1 MCIHRPG
8 GFLEQYGV
16 VPHLAYM
23 REDGCLTG
31 APTRPGALHP
41 MSQWYGFDVQN
52 EWRLVCDD
60 FLCGVKSSS
69 QRRTVVFEAGVSLRS
84 PSQEDVLSNEKGRE
98 GESHGL
104 LMSVKPWKSQD
115 GKENSGEGRYPQGR
129 EVAHRVGQQAWIRMD
144 HLFHAWERVQS
155 RGGLWQ
161 IAATHTPV
169 GVHRAC
175 PGKSLW

>member
-41 MSQWYGFDVQN
+41 TSQWYGFDVQN
-52 EWRLVCDD
+52 EWRPVCDD

-69 QRRTVVFEAGVSLRS
+69 QRRTVVFEAGVSPRS
-84 PSQEDVLSNEKGRE
+84 PSREDVLSNEKDNLEVGKASRVDSSCPS
-98 GESHGL
+98 SHGSRE
-104 LMSVKPWKSQD
+104 MGRKTQVKDAIHKE
-115 GKENSGEGRYPQGR
+115 GK
-129 EVAHRVGQQAWIRMD
+129 QARIRMD

-155 RGGLWQ
+155 RGGSVYYQSLRESLLLYN
-161 IAATHTPV
+161 ATQ
-169 GVHRAC
+169 
-175 PGKSLW
+175 S